1 MPSASRRRAALRLGA
16 ATAGL
21 LCVVAAVILMS
32 SDGSRETPGTVNVAI
47 TNELG
52 PQQLSEEISV
62 FIDGRHVGVL
72 KVDTRS
78 PKARMVVAVSKV
90 GRHAYT
96 LVARR
101 RAQGRSMVEVS
112 SKGDVVIDG
121 DSPLTFYS
129 DPTGR
134 TYLGR

>member
-1 MPSASRRRAALRLGA
+1 MLLLVGAVLILVAARAGGSRAIGIAPPGAALRLGA

-32 SDGSRETPGTVNVAI
+32 GDGSRETPGPADVAI

-52 PQQLSEEISV
+52 PQQLSEEIRV

-72 KVDTRS
+72 KVD
-78 PKARMVVAVSKV
+78 
-90 GRHAYT
+90 
-96 LVARR
+96 
-101 RAQGRSMVEVS
+101 
-112 SKGDVVIDG
+112 
-121 DSPLTFYS
+121 PLTFYS
-129 DPTGR
+129 DPSGR